1 MAFAQSGRPDEQ
13 DVAPLAD
20 ELAGGQFIDLLTTNA
35 GVEAPVKVL
44 QAFGVAETGQL
55 AAFVQQPLAAD
66 IQLVLQDQFQELR
79 VGQLVGLG
87 LLQAQVQTG

>member
-1 MAFAQSGRPDEQ
+1 MSR